1 MKKLTAFLLTC
12 LVVLASFNAMAVNTS
27 DFVIDEG
34 TLIGDVNVD
43 ERVNVSDVTT
53 LINMILGFETTNQAR
68 ADINGDGKVNVSD
81 VTALINIILGTASG
95 GNTGGSVIQM
105 SDFVPNNLSSYSPD
119 DYNHKWAEGEVIF
132 IAVDPDYNSSEAC
145 QNVYAMVRTGGKW
158 VLRDVNGNNKQGFK
172 TVGGTLCA
180 AYVQHADLSNSYYN
194 YIPLNGDVACV
205 NRAANYTVTGKDG
218 KFYIT
223 IRDIILD
230 HFVSRIDVSNAY
242 EGDYFYES
250 VTHLDALTKITWLP
264 HYAYGSFETSGRAPV
279 IDIDS
284 SKKGYAYGVWKKDTY
299 ANGWLT
305 LNYAKNNGY
314 SYYWTYNQTGLEQG
328 RSLSINSPWTSTW
341 GGRDLSMR
349 YYNYD
354 DRTSYR
360 LNAGSTYQNVNIN
373 VGTNIVLRPYDGNTS
388 DSYGTMTSVSSSNSG
403 ILEISYDNT
412 QVNVTAH
419 KVGSTTLTIKFKT
432 KDNIN
437 CTYTY
442 EVKVAPTLW
451 VAGSDANNK
460 PILWRNWQDKSMYL
474 SGRENYTE
482 ATNIKVHG
490 NSATVMMRKDVI
502 SPKTFYGTTTSG
514 QTYDYIRY
522 YFTGTSASIVKTS
535 SAHGGGYYNQYTS
548 GITGAHH
555 LISER
560 QPIYGVPRMWTDK
573 SGNVYYT
580 SAVRTTSSDVLG
592 ENTGS
597 EVNTTIYKNKSAL
610 LTVPNFAA
618 SDIAVS
624 ESTGKIYVVGYSS
637 NVKKIVSKLIVI
649 NGNSV
654 SSYDASSS
662 AQYYYLAFTRLYLD
676 QSTET
681 AYIEYMAGN
690 YGTVGGNYH
699 TCIYRY
705 TASTGLQAYTN
716 VNTYCTNH
724 YPFLNNSLTLA
735 SEVVEHIKQYPFV
748 FYGDKFYFLNYRAT
762 GGYDQSSSIRYYQL
776 GASEIGDYTG
786 LNYHTDSPITFD
798 IKNGQ
803 IGVLYRDKNNGKYY
817 PMTCEL
823 NTYRGGTPLE
833 NSTNATF
840 YDVFLQTSLDE

>member
-1 MKKLTAFLLTC
+1 MKKITAFLLTC
-12 LVVLASFNAMAVNTS
+12 LVALASFNAMAVNTS
-27 DFVIDEG
+27 DYVIDEG
-34 TLIGDVNVD
+34 TLTGDVNND
-43 ERVNVSDVTT
+43 DKVNVSDVTA
-53 LINMILGFETTNQAR
+53 LVNMILGVIPKDEAR

-81 VTALINIILGTASG
+81 VTALINIILGVSSG
-95 GNTGGSVIQM
+95 GSTGGTKFEMQEWFENSAQ
-105 SDFVPNNLSSYSPD
+105 LSYIPMHEWTD
-119 DYNHKWAEGEVIF
+119 GDVIF
-132 IAVDPDYNSSEAC
+132 LAIDPVSNEVC
-145 QNVYAMVRTGGKW
+145 QNVYAIERVGGKW
-158 VLRDVNGNNKQGFK
+158 VFRDVNGSNKVGFK
-172 TVGGTLCA
+172 TSGGTFSA
-180 AYVQHADLSNSYYN
+180 VYVQNANLAESYYN
-194 YIPLNGDVACV
+194 YIPITRDVACV
-205 NRAANYTVTGKDG
+205 DHSGTYTVTPKNGKY
-218 KFYIT
+218 YIT
-223 IRDIILD
+223 LSDLYFY

-250 VTHLDALTKITWLP
+250 VTHLDALTKVSWMPTFG
-264 HYAYGSFETSGRAPV
+264 YGAFEKSNRAPV

-284 SKKGYAYGVWKKDTY
+284 NHKGHAYGVWQKGTRTD
-299 ANGWLT
+299 GWLT

-314 SYYWTYNQTGLEQG
+314 AYYWDYGQTALIQG
-328 RSLSINSPWTSTW
+328 RYLTSIYSPWQNGWS
-341 GGRDLSMR
+341 RDLSMR
-349 YYNYD
+349 YYNSD

-373 VGTNIVLRPYDGNTS
+373 VGTDIIFRPYDGNTS

-555 LISER
+555 LIDQYE
-560 QPIYGVPRMWTDK
+560 PIYGVPRMWTDK

-580 SAVRTTSSDVLG
+580 SAVRTTSSDVVG

-597 EVNTTIYKNKSAL
+597 EVNTTIYKNKTAI
-610 LTVPNFAA
+610 LTVPNFAV

-654 SSYDASSS
+654 STYDASSS
-662 AQYYYLAFTRLYLD
+662 AQSYYLAFTRLYLD

-690 YGTVGGNYH
+690 YGTINGNYH

-803 IGVLYRDKNNGKYY
+803 IGVLYRDKNDGKYY